1 MSSLAP
7 PVAARAAGEL
17 AFSWR
22 RILIALLLVIMFIPI
37 RRYKLPGNL
46 PFQMEPYR
54 LLVMLILA
62 AWLASLLIDERVKLR
77 ASGLDGFLAFL
88 VLATF
93 GSMLVNPGRVSALE
107 GNTVKALMFLLSFV
121 AVFYLIVSVVRS
133 EDVVMSLAKTLVAG
147 GAVIAV
153 LAVIESR
160 TGFTPF
166 THLNKVFPFLKPDP
180 SFTIPLDR
188 GGSVRAFGPA
198 EHPIALSAALVMLVP
213 LALCVA
219 RFSSPRWRLAVVA
232 LVIGVLSTVSRTGI
246 VMLFVVALIF
256 LWVRPRET
264 KRLWPALLPLLVLT
278 HFAAPGT
285 LGSIKQA
292 FFPSGGLVAQQKS
305 NGFGC
310 DSNGRIADVG
320 PTFSEISHKPFLGHG
335 FGTRITTGPDANA
348 CVLDDQWLGTLV
360 DVGFIGGLAWLLFFL
375 AIVRRFGRASKEDD
389 SVRGW
394 LLASVAASVG
404 AYAVGMLT
412 FDALGF
418 VQVTLFLFILVGLG
432 TAAALLPP
440 RRNARPLSSAV

>member
-1 MSSLAP
+1 
-7 PVAARAAGEL
+7 
-17 AFSWR
+17 
-22 RILIALLLVIMFIPI
+22 
-37 RRYKLPGNL
+37 
-46 PFQMEPYR
+46 
-54 LLVMLILA
+54 
-62 AWLASLLIDERVKLR
+62 
-77 ASGLDGFLAFL
+77 
-88 VLATF
+88 
-93 GSMLVNPGRVSALE
+93 
-107 GNTVKALMFLLSFV
+107 MFLLSFV